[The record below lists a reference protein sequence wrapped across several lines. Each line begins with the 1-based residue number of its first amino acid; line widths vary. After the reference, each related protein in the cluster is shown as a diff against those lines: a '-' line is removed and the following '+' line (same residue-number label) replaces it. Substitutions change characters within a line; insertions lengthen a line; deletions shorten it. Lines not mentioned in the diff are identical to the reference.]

1 MSQNQPIRI
10 LIADDHPVVRQGLTT
25 ILDRELD
32 MTVIGQAGDGC
43 EAVDMFRQQQPD
55 VVLMD
60 LRMPQMDGVDAIK
73 AICGEFDGAAIVV
86 LTTFDGDE
94 DIYRGLQAGAKGY
107 LLKDAGTEEL
117 LAAIRTVAVGQKY
130 IPPAVGAKLAERM
143 SNPALSD
150 RELEVLALM
159 AKGKSNKEISTTLHI
174 SENTVKFHVN
184 NILGKLDA
192 SDRVQ
197 AVLVALKRGIAS
209 V

>member
-1 MSQNQPIRI
+1 MSQDRPIRI

-25 ILDRELD
+25 ILEQESD

-43 EAVDMFRQQQPD
+43 EAVDMFRQQRPD

-73 AICGEFDGAAIVV
+73 AICAEFNTAAIVV

-107 LLKDAGTEEL
+107 LLKDAGAEEL
-117 LAAIRTVAVGQKY
+117 LTAIRTVALGQKY

-159 AKGKSNKEISTTLHI
+159 AKGKSNKEISATLHI

-184 NILGKLDA
+184 NILGKLEA

>member
-1 MSQNQPIRI
+1 MSQARPIRI
-10 LIADDHPVVRQGLTT
+10 LLADDHPVVRQGLTT
-25 ILDRELD
+25 IIEQESD

-43 EAVDMFRQQQPD
+43 EAVDMFRQQRPD

-73 AICGEFDGAAIVV
+73 AICAEFNTAAIVV

-107 LLKDAGTEEL
+107 LLKDAGAEEL
-117 LAAIRTVAVGQKY
+117 LVAIRTVAVGQKY

-159 AKGKSNKEISTTLHI
+159 AKGKSNKEISATLHI

-184 NILGKLDA
+184 NILGKLEA